1 MGEKKIIPAK
11 KLKPTL
17 SVSESATEQGNHFG
31 REI

>member
-1 MGEKKIIPAK
+1 MGEKKLIPAK

-17 SVSESATEQGNHFG
+17 SASDSASEQGNHFG